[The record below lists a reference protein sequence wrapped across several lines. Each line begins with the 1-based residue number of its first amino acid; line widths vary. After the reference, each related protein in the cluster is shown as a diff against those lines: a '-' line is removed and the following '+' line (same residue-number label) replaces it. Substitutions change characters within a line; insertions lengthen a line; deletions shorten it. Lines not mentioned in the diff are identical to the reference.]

1 MSAALE
7 NSFIIDSAARIVR
20 SGGVVIVP
28 TETFYAL
35 AADPFQI
42 EAVKRIFQI
51 KRRSEEKPLPLIAA
65 HKASVEKIAPVIP
78 AITRKIMDHFWPGSL
93 TILLEVVLPLSKLL
107 SGPTGKIGVRVPP
120 DSPAKVLAE
129 QVGGWITATSA
140 NLSGDPSPDRISCI
154 NREVLEAVDIVM
166 DMGTTPGGKPSTVV
180 EPLEDGLRIVREGG
194 ISRTTIIE
202 VIGPASL
209 IKSS

>member
-107 SGPTGKIGVRVPP
+107 SGPTGKIGVR
-120 DSPAKVLAE
+120 
-129 QVGGWITATSA
+129 
-140 NLSGDPSPDRISCI
+140 
-154 NREVLEAVDIVM
+154 
-166 DMGTTPGGKPSTVV
+166 GTTRQPCQGF
-180 EPLEDGLRIVREGG
+180 
-194 ISRTTIIE
+194 
-202 VIGPASL
+202 SL
-209 IKSS
+209 SK